1 MKIFAMSSPDGQLE
15 MIPDSSLVKDGKPF
29 FIPGLA
35 DDDCWDYMLG
45 VAFRVSRLGK
55 GIQKEFATRYVDAAT
70 LCVMPRP
77 RPTGSADILNHC
89 FDGAIIVGNWIPVD
103 SLPAGKPWLCKTSAG
118 QSVEFNPMVLMADMI
133 EHISLWMSMKM
144 GDIIV
149 PVCINAAGEFKEG
162 TLFEA
167 SLNGLSCLAFRVK

>member
-1 MKIFAMSSPDGQLE
+1 MKIFAMSAPDSRLE

-35 DDDCWDYMLG
+35 DDDNWDYLLG

-55 GIQKEFATRYVDAAT
+55 GIQKEFADRYIDAAT
-70 LCVMPRP
+70 VCVMPRP
-77 RPTGSADILNHC
+77 RYADPSDILNHC
-89 FDGAIIVGNWIPVD
+89 FDGALIVGDWIPIN
-103 SLPAGKPWLCKTSAG
+103 SLPQDKTWLCKTSAG
-118 QSVEFNPMVLMADMI
+118 QRVEFCSLSRISGMI

-144 GDIIV
+144 GDILV
-149 PVCINAAGEFKEG
+149 PECVNATGEFNEG

-167 SLNGLSCLAFRVK
+167 SLNDVPCLSFRIK